1 MTTFGCFWH
10 PLKIVVSSTPQY
22 WIWTSIFKVNI
33 QYCFWHQLKNVGSS
47 ISNIQG
53 QYSIFNIY
61 CYWHPLKTAVSSTFN
76 IDLESQYSRSIF
88 IILYCFW
95 HPFKIVVTS
104 SSNIQGRYSILL
116 LKPAQNCRIIY
127 MLSILKVNL
136 NVKLVWKYENAKELV
151 ILVIFCVFVIA
162 LQLGG
167 QFVHLQMRGIKALSK
182 HKICKGLHHRLV
194 TIVWSQRT
202 NKLFKSGFDDIKY

>member
-1 MTTFGCFWH
+1 M
-10 PLKIVVSSTPQY
+10 LLTPAENCCIIY
-22 WIWTSIFKVNI
+22 SPILNSNI
-33 QYCFWHQLKNVGSS
+33 
-47 ISNIQG
+47 NIQG
-53 QYSIFNIY
+53 QYSILLLTPAQKCRIIYFQYSRSIFNIY

-136 NVKLVWKYENAKELV
+136 NVKLVWSMK
-151 ILVIFCVFVIA
+151 ISI
-162 LQLGG
+162 
-167 QFVHLQMRGIKALSK
+167 SK
-182 HKICKGLHHRLV
+182 KTFTPITFNYSMH
-194 TIVWSQRT
+194 
-202 NKLFKSGFDDIKY
+202 